1 MPRYL
6 LWQALILFLLFSC
19 NHQPDVQVK
28 LNASFLDSES
38 TWVDSMLLEMS
49 LEEKIGQ
56 LILFKPEAQLENL
69 EDSLFQ
75 YAEKNY
81 LGGVMLKGL
90 DFFTYQEWINSLQ
103 SNSRIPLFNASN
115 EQVSMTNQFIGLQKF
130 PLPVTIGANANDSL
144 INNLVSRLVVQN
156 KRLAVNLS
164 LAPNID
170 RLDPSKGTFDFHVFQ
185 DDPTA
190 IMKRSSKMLEML
202 KSEHILSIAGSF
214 KDYHLIENDTTCEL
228 ENILIGYSNL
238 IQNGV
243 SGIYIDPIIFE
254 IDTLPALPKHFLQ
267 WYLKRHLD
275 FDGLMVADWTE
286 DASFEELLHAG
297 VDVFIVKDSVETRLN
312 YIKKYVD
319 EGLFSKKD
327 LNNRVRKVLQAK
339 KWIGLE
345 NGQHLIN
352 QEEALA
358 AVNEEI
364 DELAVRKLY
373 ESSLTILQNPKNLLP
388 FKETYKRDFRIINI
402 GQNKLKTFNEYF
414 SKYAKHLDYTIKTD
428 VDGKLKPINYNRF
441 SYSKLIV
448 TIDNIDLKA
457 KRDSVFIQSINNLAS
472 NSEVVIVNFG
482 NPFNFY
488 HFNSSVAMVQS
499 YERNK
504 ITESLTAQLLFGA
517 LQAKGK
523 LPLTISNQ
531 LPFHHGIDT
540 TPVIRFKYT
549 IPEEV
554 GIAAYKLV
562 GIDAI
567 ARNAIGTGVTPGCQV
582 LVAKEGKI
590 IYSKSFGSHTYE
602 NEETVKNTDIYDLAS
617 ITKIASTTLAT
628 MKMFEQKQISLDGK
642 VGDYLDIGEK
652 APIRDITIDQLLTHK
667 SGLQANMPIAPYIM
681 HKDTTDTFCN
691 KYFCQEKFL
700 TYIVP
705 IADSFYMD
713 YRWRDTMWQKIYQ
726 MKPFQNKR
734 FRYSDVNFNLLQ
746 KIVETKSNVQIDEY
760 VKLNF
765 YYPLNLERLTYKP
778 LEVYDANEIVPTSE
792 DYWRKQLLRGYV
804 HDEAAALL
812 GGVGGNAGLFSNA
825 EDLAVVFQMM
835 LNGGSYG
842 GKEYLQPET
851 IRKFTSQQVGSL
863 RGLGFDVQTKSGSRS
878 CSTKA
883 SPSTFGHT
891 GFTGTCVWVDPE
903 TELIYIFLSN
913 RIHPKVKNRM
923 LFTQGTRKRIQSLVY
938 DAMNTYPESENQK
951 REPRIMRADVK
962 KSE

>member
-6 LWQALILFLLFSC
+6 LWQTLILFLLFSC
-19 NHQPDVQVK
+19 SPQPEVQVK
-28 LNASFLDSES
+28 LNASFLQNQS
-38 TWVDSMLLEMS
+38 TWVDSMLLEMT

-56 LILFKPEAQLENL
+56 LILFKPDAQKENL
-69 EDSLFQ
+69 EDSLFD
-75 YAEKNY
+75 YAHNNY

-90 DFFTYQEWINSLQ
+90 DFFTYHEWINSLQ
-103 SNSRIPLFNASN
+103 AKSKIPLFNASN

-130 PLPVTIGANANDSL
+130 PLPITVGANPNDDL
-144 INNLVSRLVVQN
+144 INDLKTKLVAQN
-156 KRLAVNLS
+156 KHLGINLS
-164 LAPNID
+164 LAPNVD
-170 RLDPSKGTFDFHVFQ
+170 RIIPSNGDFDFHVFE

-190 IMKRSSKMLEML
+190 ILKRSAKILEML
-202 KSEHILSIAGSF
+202 KSEGILSIAGSF
-214 KDYHLIENDTTCEL
+214 KDYRLIENDTTCEL
-228 ENILIGYSNL
+228 ENLLFSYNNV

-243 SGIYIDPIIFE
+243 SGIYIDPVIFD
-254 IDTLPALPKHFLQ
+254 IDTLHTLPKHFLQ

-275 FDGLMVADWTE
+275 FDGLMIADWTA
-286 DASFEELLHAG
+286 DAPFEELLHAG
-297 VDVFIVKDSVETRLN
+297 VDVFVVTDSLETRLN

-327 LNNRVRKVLQAK
+327 LNNRVRKILQAK
-339 KWIGLE
+339 EWIGIDNE
-345 NGQHLIN
+345 QHLIN

-358 AVNEEI
+358 AVQEEI

-373 ESSLTILQNPKNLLP
+373 ESSLTLLQNPKNLLP

-402 GQNKLKTFNEYF
+402 GQNQLKTFNEYF
-414 SKYAKHLDYTIKTD
+414 SKYAKHLNYTYKIG
-428 VDGKLKPINYNRF
+428 VDGKLKPIDYNRF
-441 SYSKLIV
+441 SHSKLIV
-448 TIDNIDLKA
+448 TLDNINLKGQ
-457 KRDSVFIQSINNLAS
+457 RDSLFIQSINNLAS
-472 NSEVVIVNFG
+472 SSEVVVVNFG
-482 NPFNFY
+482 NPLNFY
-488 HFNSSVAMVQS
+488 HFDPSVAMVQS
-499 YERNK
+499 FERNK

-531 LPFHHGIDT
+531 LPYHHGIDN

-602 NEETVKNTDIYDLAS
+602 KKEIVENSDIYDLAS

-628 MKMFEQKQISLDGK
+628 MKMYEREQIALDGK

-667 SGLQANMPIAPYIM
+667 SGLQANMPIAPFIM

-713 YRWRDTMWQKIYQ
+713 YRWRDTMWQKVYQ

-746 KIVETKSNVQIDEY
+746 KILETKSNAQIDEY

-765 YYPLNLERLTYKP
+765 YYPLNLERITYKP
-778 LEVYDANEIVPTSE
+778 LEVYDANEIVPTTE
-792 DYWRKQLLRGYV
+792 DYWRKQLLDGYV
-804 HDEAAALL
+804 HDESAALL
-812 GGVGGNAGLFSNA
+812 GGVGGNAGLFGNA
-825 EDLAVVFQMM
+825 EDLAVIFQMM
-835 LNGGSYG
+835 LNGGAYG
-842 GKEYLQPET
+842 GKKYLQPET
-851 IRKFTSQQVGSL
+851 IRKFTSKQVGSL
-863 RGLGFDVQTKSGSRS
+863 RGLGFDVQTKSGTRS

-903 TELIYIFLSN
+903 TQLIYIFLSN
-913 RIHPKVKNRM
+913 RIHPNVKNRA
-923 LFTQGTRKRIQSLVY
+923 LFKQGTRKRIQSLVY
-938 DAMNTYPESENQK
+938 DAMNTYPEDKNQK
-951 REPRIMRADVK
+951 RESQIMRADVK
-962 KSE
+962 K